1 MPADKTILRK
11 QLRQHLR
18 QQRRS
23 LSAQQQLAASE
34 NLSQHFAQLP
44 ELVESQHIAAYLASD
59 GELDLSPCIELIW
72 GQGKQCYLPRVTSAS
87 QMEFRGY
94 QQNSELQNNR
104 YGIAEPS
111 DSASLISPEQ
121 LDLVLLPLVGFSRD
135 GGRLG
140 MGGGFYDRAFAFK
153 AHNHS
158 KPTLIGVAHSLQ
170 EVEQLPIE
178 SWDIPLS
185 AIITEQGY
193 FAAGS

>member
-1 MPADKTILRK
+1 MTADKTTLRK

-18 QQRRS
+18 QQRQS
-23 LSAQQQLAASE
+23 LSAQQQQAAAE
-34 NLSQHFAQLP
+34 KLSLHFAQLP
-44 ELVESQHIAAYLASD
+44 ELAESQNIAAYLASD

-94 QQNSELQNNR
+94 RQDSELQNNR

-111 DSASLISPEQ
+111 NKAILISPEQ

-153 AHNHS
+153 AHSLS